1 MVFVRH
7 EGRKNHGSTR
17 ETQTVKC
24 YKCGKEI
31 EMGELFFLKL
41 VILDIHAKQLGI
53 SVSNVT
59 KVCSSTFSNLYLI

>member
-31 EMGELFFLKL
+31 EMGELFFSKASHSRGTYKTTGHICESCYQSLFIDL
-41 VILDIHAKQLGI
+41 
-53 SVSNVT
+53 
-59 KVCSSTFSNLYLI
+59 